1 LEKWYISAT
10 LLFVQNCLFGTGG
23 QKRLRPTRRKRVEN
37 MVRYT
42 TAFLLFLLFAAMAN
56 AQNLDRISMSSGG
69 AAGDNVNYVLGE
81 TFNFT
86 MATGGSNGISLESG
100 SLSSEENT
108 GGDIPTILQEASEMP
123 SQIECYP
130 NPVSDILTIDFNCTE
145 GVTSVAVFN
154 ALGQMVLQAPA
165 NSEKAYLN
173 VKALPT
179 GSYFVS
185 VMNGKDVIAVKMV
198 VKNN

>member
-1 LEKWYISAT
+1 MNKSRILILVV
-10 LLFVQNCLFGTGG
+10 LLLSVL
-23 QKRLRPTRRKRVEN
+23 
-37 MVRYT
+37 
-42 TAFLLFLLFAAMAN
+42 AAN
-56 AQNLDRISMSSGG
+56 AQNLDRMSLSSGG

-86 MATGGSNGISLESG
+86 MAVGGNISLESG

-123 SQIECYP
+123 SSIDCYP
-130 NPVSDILTIDFNCTE
+130 NPVTDILTVDFNGIE
-145 GVTSVAVFN
+145 GITGVALFN

-165 NSEKAYLN
+165 NGEKAYLN

-185 VMNGKDVIAVKMV
+185 VLNGKDVIAVKKV

>member
-1 LEKWYISAT
+1 MNRKII
-10 LLFVQNCLFGTGG
+10 LF
-23 QKRLRPTRRKRVEN
+23 
-37 MVRYT
+37 
-42 TAFLLFLLFAAMAN
+42 FAVVSLVWILCPIAN
-56 AQNLDRISMSSGG
+56 AQNLDRMSLSSGG

-86 MATGGSNGISLESG
+86 MATGGSDGISLESG

-108 GGDIPTILQEASEMP
+108 GGDIPTFLQNASELP

-130 NPVSDILTIDFNCTE
+130 NPVSDILTVDFNGTE
-145 GVTSVAVFN
+145 GVTGVAVFN
-154 ALGQMVLQAPA
+154 ALGQMVLQTSV
-165 NSEKAYLN
+165 NDEKAYLN
-173 VKALPT
+173 VKALPS

-185 VMNGKDVIAVKMV
+185 VLNGKDVIAVKKI

>member
-1 LEKWYISAT
+1 MNKLI
-10 LLFVQNCLFGTGG
+10 LLILGV
-23 QKRLRPTRRKRVEN
+23 
-37 MVRYT
+37 
-42 TAFLLFLLFAAMAN
+42 FLLSVLTTN
-56 AQNLDRISMSSGG
+56 AQNLDRISLSSGG

-86 MATGGSNGISLESG
+86 MATGGSDGISLESG

-123 SQIECYP
+123 SSIECYP
-130 NPVSDILTIDFNCTE
+130 NPVSDILTVDFNGTE
-145 GVTSVAVFN
+145 GVTGVVVFN

-165 NSEKAYLN
+165 NGEKAYLN
-173 VKALPT
+173 VKALPA

-185 VMNGKDVIAVKMV
+185 VLNGKDVIAVKKIIKSM
-198 VKNN
+198 

>member
-1 LEKWYISAT
+1 MGNINAQRVIKSILVLVS
-10 LLFVQNCLFGTGG
+10 LLLYT
-23 QKRLRPTRRKRVEN
+23 
-37 MVRYT
+37 MVV
-42 TAFLLFLLFAAMAN
+42 N

-69 AAGDNVNYVLGE
+69 AAGDNLNFVLGE

-86 MATGGSNGISLESG
+86 MATGGSDGISLESG

-130 NPVSDILTIDFNCTE
+130 NPVTDILTVDFNGTE
-145 GVTSVAVFN
+145 GVTGVAVFN
-154 ALGQMVLQAPA
+154 ALGQMVLQTSA
-165 NSEKAYLN
+165 NGEKAYLN
-173 VKALPT
+173 VKTLPA

-185 VMNGKDVIAVKMV
+185 VMNGKDVIAVKKI
-198 VKNN
+198 VKS

>member
-1 LEKWYISAT
+1 MFMNRKFILFFVVVSFVG
-10 LLFVQNCLFGTGG
+10 LLC
-23 QKRLRPTRRKRVEN
+23 P
-37 MVRYT
+37 
-42 TAFLLFLLFAAMAN
+42 MAS

-86 MATGGSNGISLESG
+86 MATGGSDGISLESG

-108 GGDIPTILQEASEMP
+108 GGDIPTILLEASEMP

-130 NPVSDILTIDFNCTE
+130 NPVTDILTVDFNGTN
-145 GVTSVAVFN
+145 GVTGVAVFN
-154 ALGQMVLQAPA
+154 ALGQIVQQTPA
-165 NSEKAYLN
+165 NGDKSYLN

-185 VMNGKDVIAVKMV
+185 VMNGKDVIAVKKV
-198 VKNN
+198 VKE

>member
-1 LEKWYISAT
+1 MFMNRKFILFFVVVSLVG
-10 LLFVQNCLFGTGG
+10 LLC
-23 QKRLRPTRRKRVEN
+23 P
-37 MVRYT
+37 
-42 TAFLLFLLFAAMAN
+42 MAN

-86 MATGGSNGISLESG
+86 MATGGTAGLSLESG
-100 SLSSEENT
+100 SLSSEQNT

-130 NPVSDILTIDFNCTE
+130 NPVSDILTVDFNGTE
-145 GVTSVAVFN
+145 GVTGVAVFN
-154 ALGQMVLQAPA
+154 ALGQMVLQVPV
-165 NSEKAYLN
+165 NGDKAYLN
-173 VKALPT
+173 VKTLPA

-185 VMNGKDVIAVKMV
+185 VMNGKDVMAVKKV
-198 VKNN
+198 VKE

>member
-1 LEKWYISAT
+1 MNRKIILFFVVA
-10 LLFVQNCLFGTGG
+10 LLVWILC
-23 QKRLRPTRRKRVEN
+23 PI
-37 MVRYT
+37 
-42 TAFLLFLLFAAMAN
+42 AN
-56 AQNLDRISMSSGG
+56 AQNLDRMSLSSGG

-86 MATGGSNGISLESG
+86 MATGGSDGISLESG

-108 GGDIPTILQEASEMP
+108 GGDIPTILQNASELP

-130 NPVSDILTIDFNCTE
+130 NPVSDILTVDFNGTE
-145 GVTSVAVFN
+145 GVTGVAVFN
-154 ALGQMVLQAPA
+154 ALGQMVLQTPA

-173 VKALPT
+173 VKALPV

-185 VMNGKDVIAVKMV
+185 VLNGKDVIAVKKIIKSM
-198 VKNN
+198 